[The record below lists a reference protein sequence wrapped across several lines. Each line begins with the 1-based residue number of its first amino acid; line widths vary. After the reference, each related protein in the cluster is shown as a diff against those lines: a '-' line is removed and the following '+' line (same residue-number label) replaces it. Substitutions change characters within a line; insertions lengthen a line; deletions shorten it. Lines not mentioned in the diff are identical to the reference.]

1 MKDVEKRIK
10 QIDIENFIWIIY
22 FILIVLCLYSN
33 TFEKRYFKNNDL
45 QAKEKYR
52 KLTIIIFVIAIIIY
66 IYFFVDNYQDY
77 QNTSSTSNSKKLQ
90 ELNLLGSAL
99 ILISGFIFLYIAFM
113 DNDLDVELAF
123 N

>member
-1 MKDVEKRIK
+1 MYDKKVKERE
-10 QIDIENFIWIIY
+10 EN
-22 FILIVLCLYSN
+22 
-33 TFEKRYFKNNDL
+33 
-45 QAKEKYR
+45 Q
-52 KLTIIIFVIAIIIY
+52 
-66 IYFFVDNYQDY
+66 
-77 QNTSSTSNSKKLQ
+77 KKLQ

>member
-52 KLTIIIFVIAIIIY
+52 QLTIIIFVIAIIIY

-77 QNTSSTSNSKKLQ
+77 QNTSSTSNGKKLQ